1 MIEDQAGDRNRR
13 EFFSQSPLSSDAR
26 GLRCVSE
33 PVRLY
38 EDRHPWPIKCPDCS
52 SEFVEQIGRLRSK
65 SLVRC
70 PSPDCQSFVDMGPRF
85 RAALRDA
92 KAGAYNPFTDIW
104 TFASRPGL
112 RQAFRD

>member
-1 MIEDQAGDRNRR
+1 MIEDQARERNQRG
-13 EFFSQSPLSSDAR
+13 FSAQSRLSSDAL
-26 GLRCVSE
+26 GLRCVPE

-85 RAALRDA
+85 RTALRDA
-92 KAGAYNPFTDIW
+92 KAGAYNPFTDVW
-104 TFASRPGL
+104 TLASRPRL
-112 RQAFRD
+112 RQAFRE